1 MSNSIHRFSELA
13 FKYLKGELD
22 ADEVKELD
30 DYLAASEDNRLFFER
45 LTSKENLDEK
55 LDKVFSV
62 DHDAMWK
69 NIVSATPKLQR
80 GRLFTIRPT
89 LKYAAAVIL
98 IAALGA
104 YIYLGRSKKAELAKV
119 APQTVP
125 ASIDIMPGG
134 NKAILTLAGGQKIVL
149 DSAANGNLAT
159 QGQTAI
165 LKTADGQIT
174 YNTQDKGTVSTVYYN
189 TVSTPKGG
197 QYQLI
202 LSDGS
207 KVWMNAASTLH
218 FPTAFTG
225 TQRQVELDGEAYFE
239 VAKDALMPFV
249 VKIKDG
255 AAIKVLGTQF
265 NIMAYGDEQDTKTT
279 LVEGSVRVSNGTT
292 NLMLQPGQQAL
303 SATGNN
309 DAPLRFNKNPNIE
322 EVLAWKNGVFQFA
335 NADLRLVMRQVA
347 RWYDVEVVFDD
358 RVPEVHFTGR
368 ISRSL
373 KASELLSGIEYVG
386 VHFKIEGKKVLVL
399 P

>member
-45 LTSKENLDEK
+45 LTSKESLNEK
-55 LDKVFSV
+55 LDKVFAV
-62 DHDAMWK
+62 DHEAMWK

-98 IAALGA
+98 IAALGT
-104 YIYLGRSKKAELAKV
+104 YIYLGRSKKAELTKV
-119 APQTVP
+119 APQAVP

-134 NKAILTLAGGQKIVL
+134 NKAILTLSGGQKIVL

-174 YNTQDKGTVSTVYYN
+174 YNTQNKGNAAAVYYN

-197 QYQLI
+197 QYQLT

-239 VAKDALMPFV
+239 VAKNAMSPFV
-249 VKIKDG
+249 VKVKDG
-255 AAIKVLGTQF
+255 AAIKVLGTHF
-265 NIMAYGDEQDTKTT
+265 NIMAYGDEQYTKTT
-279 LVEGSVRVSNGTT
+279 LVEGSVRVTNGNSNVK
-292 NLMLQPGQQAL
+292 LQPGQQAL
-303 SATGNN
+303 SETGNSK
-309 DAPLRFNKNPNIE
+309 APVIVNKYPNIE

-347 RWYDVEVVFDD
+347 RWYDVDVVFDN

-373 KASELLSGIEYVG
+373 EVSELLSGIEYVG
-386 VHFKIEGKKVLVL
+386 VHFKIDGKKILVL